1 MCIKAQTPKLNRKD
15 ENVRMIWCFNHNS
28 HFRGSEFL
36 LPCTLE
42 TPKIQP
48 FETEENTKRVTKL
61 TSLFQ
66 SGRGF
71 WRSFIWINGHTWPSI
86 PPTIGSSPIPGNNP
100 ILHGSFTCEAV
111 VDPGWLDADLPGV
124 FRKRGWVPDVFRA
137 QTWKKSTVKV
147 GGQLWISHYSIQIG
161 LGCGFLHWY
170 PEFSSPSIVA
180 MALPWRFPHQP

>member
-1 MCIKAQTPKLNRKD
+1 MRMWEWSGVSITTPIFEGVNFCYLVLWRLPKSSPLKLRKTQKGSL
-15 ENVRMIWCFNHNS
+15 NSRPCFNQAEVFGDHS
-28 HFRGSEFL
+28 YGSMATHGHPSPQL
-36 LPCTLE
+36 LEAL
-42 TPKIQP
+42 
-48 FETEENTKRVTKL
+48 
-61 TSLFQ
+61 
-66 SGRGF
+66 
-71 WRSFIWINGHTWPSI
+71 
-86 PPTIGSSPIPGNNP
+86 PGNNP